1 MGFPI
6 VAGDRVHVVGDSI
19 TQFGWATAAG
29 SFFAQ
34 VNATWATPA
43 LAPIYASSSG
53 GKVVASGGAVVIAN
67 SQPQGKAI
75 TATTSGVSGN
85 KVADIQS
92 AVASRIVAFNPTKLI
107 IEVGIND
114 FLASTDPTAFG
125 ISYDSIVTQTLS
137 ALPSCQIM
145 CLSLLTFN
153 EQWAA
158 GPAWPG
164 VAIDSAYDPAIQTV
178 CTNRGCTYVD
188 LRTPLLAYEVAHN
201 TPGPPGVATGIVT
214 SDGIHPIVTS
224 GQVLMGTW
232 VFANVTV
239 TP

>member
-19 TQFGWATAAG
+19 TFFGWATATG
-29 SFFAQ
+29 SFFDQIA
-34 VNATWATPA
+34 ATWANPSP
-43 LAPIYASSSG
+43 APIYSNSSG
-53 GKVVASGGAVVIAN
+53 GKVVTGGGTVVVAN
-67 SQPQGKAI
+67 SQPTRRGI
-75 TATTSGVSGN
+75 TPTTSGIVGN
-85 KVADIQS
+85 KASDIAG

-145 CLSLLTFN
+145 CLSLLSYN

-164 VAIDSAYDPAIQTV
+164 DAVPTYDNAIQTV

-188 LRTPLLAYEVAHN
+188 LRTPLLAYEAAHN
-201 TPGPPGVATGIVT
+201 TPGPPGAGLGIVT